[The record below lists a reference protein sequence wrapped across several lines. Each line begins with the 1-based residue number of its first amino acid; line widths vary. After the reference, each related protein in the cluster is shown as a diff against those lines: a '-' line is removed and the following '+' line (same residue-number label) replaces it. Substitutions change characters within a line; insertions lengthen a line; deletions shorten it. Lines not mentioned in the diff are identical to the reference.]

1 MFLLF
6 EVAGQGLILGI
17 VPETLEVLIFGLALV
32 LLAIGLRWLMKRA
45 DKNAN
50 GDIKHITK

>member
-45 DKNAN
+45 DKNAT